1 MEEPVCRDFIVP
13 TLFAAALD
21 DMRAKKITKKSR
33 ERRFRRPRRL
43 RVRTAYLS
51 LGTRWA
57 QFLGRLSASSSRRRF
72 VFSHILYPGDERLT
86 RLALVKKLALV
97 LAPFLRAASA
107 AFRARRPATL
117 KCIVVVRRGKKR
129 ALVRLGVH
137 FPARPGRR
145 RSRGVPQV
153 QGQVVEIFG
162 HGASVST
169 LCIGAFEHAA
179 ELKVKVLRDG

>member
-117 KCIVVVRRGKKR
+117 KCIVVVRRGSKPLDQAVCR
-129 ALVRLGVH
+129 M
-137 FPARPGRR
+137 
-145 RSRGVPQV
+145 
-153 QGQVVEIFG
+153 
-162 HGASVST
+162 GATT
-169 LCIGAFEHAA
+169 LCDAGGVRWILAAFFGLLQIRQQLGHQQHRQLMRRFRFAHQ
-179 ELKVKVLRDG
+179 RRCC